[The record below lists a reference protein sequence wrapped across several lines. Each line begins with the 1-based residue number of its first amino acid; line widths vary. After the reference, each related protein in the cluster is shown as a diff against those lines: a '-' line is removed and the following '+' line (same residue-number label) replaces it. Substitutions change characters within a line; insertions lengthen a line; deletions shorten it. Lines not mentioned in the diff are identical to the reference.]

1 MPALQFATGVQPVLS
16 QSACSAPLF
25 DERAR
30 RSAGTGSASTAFLLE
45 GLRPVQAVLQYI
57 YQIKYVGWR
66 WGGWCF
72 CSCFLVLCV
81 ILYCFLFLHSV
92 FHVKIYS
99 YF

>member
-45 GLRPVQAVLQYI
+45 GLRPVQAVLQYLN
-57 YQIKYVGWR
+57 QINNVGWR
-66 WGGWCF
+66 WRGWRF
-72 CSCFLVLCV
+72 RSDFLVLR
-81 ILYCFLFLHSV
+81 LLLDD
-92 FHVKIYS
+92 FH
-99 YF
+99 